1 MLSGVAFFYQPLA
14 DSRKVGKE
22 IQWPMILKALHRNWN
37 KCWAL
42 FSLHISSKVGRLM
55 QSLTICFTPA
65 LIQSLNINTEQF
77 SLASFQHPSS
87 IKAKRIHYPESSV
100 KIHKVELNIYFKV
113 YTFFCKMY
121 QNRIP
126 ILKCVSNT
134 TLHSWVL
141 RKHHGNQNWGI
152 NSRKK

>member
-1 MLSGVAFFYQPLA
+1 
-14 DSRKVGKE
+14 
-22 IQWPMILKALHRNWN
+22 
-37 KCWAL
+37 
-42 FSLHISSKVGRLM
+42 M

-87 IKAKRIHYPESSV
+87 IKAKRIHYSESSL
-100 KIHKVELNIYFKV
+100 KIYQVELNIYFKV

-126 ILKCVSNT
+126 ILKCVSNM
-134 TLHSWVL
+134 TLHS
-141 RKHHGNQNWGI
+141 
-152 NSRKK
+152 